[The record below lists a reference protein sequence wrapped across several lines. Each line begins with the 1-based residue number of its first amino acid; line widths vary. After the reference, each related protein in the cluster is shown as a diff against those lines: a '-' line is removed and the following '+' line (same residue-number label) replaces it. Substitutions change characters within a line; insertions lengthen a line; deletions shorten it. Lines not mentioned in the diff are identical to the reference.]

1 MTAKPTED
9 QSKPRSTAMSADA
22 SEMINEPMSCPK
34 CGYNL
39 QGLFVGTPCPE
50 CGTGI
55 SAKRRISEDKMG
67 DAPAGYLNTLATAL
81 LVFGISG
88 LLVPIGLLLDLFGLT
103 YGGIVSMASLGVMP
117 IAGLVILR
125 KRVRPNL
132 ADKAEADEGE
142 WVGLRRVVVAGYA
155 CMYLFAGLSLVD
167 DLTSLSIPEYV
178 LLFPAL
184 GAGVGLCTAA
194 WHISLL
200 ADWAHDDS
208 RAQQLRAC
216 SMGFGIYL
224 FLYTVTFVIV
234 GPLGGVIGTTPAT
247 QGLHSI
253 MALVVTILSVFAFGG
268 LLLVFIFSML
278 FASTVRWSIHNAR
291 TERERDARIAEKNR
305 KRAEELAG
313 RTAAASTAAAP
324 AFETPTPE
332 EAGVTLLDSGSDLD
346 DEAADDDDDREY
358 NPYAIEGD

>member
-1 MTAKPTED
+1 MTENQTPA

-22 SEMINEPMSCPK
+22 TEMVSEPMSCPK

-39 QGLFVGTPCPE
+39 QGLFVGNPCPE
-50 CGTGI
+50 CGMPIG
-55 SAKRRISEDKMG
+55 RRRRVAEDKMG

-81 LVFGISG
+81 VVFGMSG
-88 LLVPIGLLLDLFGLT
+88 LLVPIGLLLDLFGLG
-103 YGGIVSMASLGVMP
+103 YGAIVSMASLVVMP

-132 ADKAEADEGE
+132 GNKAEADEEE
-142 WVGLRRVVVAGYA
+142 WVGLRRIVVGGYA
-155 CMYLFAGLSLVD
+155 CMYVFAALSLLNR
-167 DLTSLSIPEYV
+167 LTSLSIPNLI
-178 LLFPAL
+178 LLLPAL

-200 ADWAHDDS
+200 ADWARDYS

-224 FLYTVTFVIV
+224 FLYTLTFVIFE
-234 GPLGGVIGTTPAT
+234 PLGGLIGTTPTA
-247 QGLHSI
+247 QGMHSI
-253 MALVVTILSVFAFGG
+253 LALIVTILSVFAFGG

-313 RTAAASTAAAP
+313 RTAAASTAAGP
-324 AFETPTPE
+324 AFESPTPE

-346 DEAADDDDDREY
+346 DEAAEEDDDREY